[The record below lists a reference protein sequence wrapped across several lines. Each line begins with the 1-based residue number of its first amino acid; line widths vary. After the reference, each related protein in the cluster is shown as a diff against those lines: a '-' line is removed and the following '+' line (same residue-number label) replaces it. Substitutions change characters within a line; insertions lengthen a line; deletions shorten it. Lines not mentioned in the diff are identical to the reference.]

1 MQPRGFKS
9 AILLTLVIL
18 DGRRKT
24 LPSFDEDKRLGA
36 GGVLETRGG
45 EGRNNFRIV
54 MDVKRTEWAWEG
66 RERDAVMGDSRHE
79 GENEVPG
86 EEADSGKEIE
96 KKESEEEEE
105 EDSGAVREAAEVASR
120 DKSLRRKIA
129 KKRAKKSTLDKY
141 RSRD

>member
-1 MQPRGFKS
+1 LQPRGFKS
-9 AILLTLVIL
+9 VILLTLAIL

-24 LPSFDEDKRLGA
+24 LPSFDEEKRLGA

-66 RERDAVMGDSRHE
+66 RERDAVMGDSRYE

-86 EEADSGKEIE
+86 EEEDSGKEIE
-96 KKESEEEEE
+96 KKESEEEE

-129 KKRAKKSTLDKY
+129 RKWAKKSTLDKY

>member
-1 MQPRGFKS
+1 VS
-9 AILLTLVIL
+9 IILLTLVIL
-18 DGRRKT
+18 DGRRET
-24 LPSFDEDKRLGA
+24 LPSYDGEKRLGA

-66 RERDAVMGDSRHE
+66 RQRDAFKRDSRHE
-79 GENEVPG
+79 GENEVS
-86 EEADSGKEIE
+86 EEESDSGPKVAREE
-96 KKESEEEEE
+96 SESEE
-105 EDSGAVREAAEVASR
+105 DSDAVREAAKLASR
-120 DKSLRRKIA
+120 DKSLRKKIA